1 MRTIEKSKR
10 SLSDLGYPVASG
22 VMKTIRLLDEQ
33 YGATDYHDSGHTSTA
48 PTWIFKLPRYGNAE
62 IGARMNKENTTLYI
76 RDQTCDGKR
85 LRDLIPADKVTK
97 VYPRDGQPANSVL
110 HSPYLG
116 PSSMNEVL
124 MLSLEPDDVEFVLAA
139 FFGEGGRRESMQT
152 AAGANSNR
160 PQNETAG
167 ANKREISEEDF
178 AALLSR
184 QSETGRAGEM
194 LVILDELERLRGCG
208 CARPDDYVRRVA
220 ETDVARGYDVESTW
234 PGEERSIEV
243 KTSTLAGSDFFLTAN
258 ERAVLGGLGPRAWL
272 YRVTIDGKG
281 DGNIVARLN
290 DPVNHIKEEDLTPV
304 VWRVSNRVFDNQ
316 D

>member
-1 MRTIEKSKR
+1 
-10 SLSDLGYPVASG
+10 
-22 VMKTIRLLDEQ
+22 
-33 YGATDYHDSGHTSTA
+33 
-48 PTWIFKLPRYGNAE
+48 
-62 IGARMNKENTTLYI
+62 
-76 RDQTCDGKR
+76 
-85 LRDLIPADKVTK
+85 
-97 VYPRDGQPANSVL
+97 
-110 HSPYLG
+110 
-116 PSSMNEVL
+116 